1 MLLVL
6 SNIIIA
12 DDLSDAFKAYQS
24 GDFSKAAK
32 LYEKACE
39 GGYAKGCVA
48 VGLMYDNGK
57 GVKQN
62 RSRAKELFGKACDM
76 KLQAGCDE
84 YKLLN
89 VQGY

>member
-1 MLLVL
+1 MP
-6 SNIIIA
+6 
-12 DDLSDAFKAYQS
+12 
-24 GDFSKAAK
+24 SKLIKVVTLAK
-32 LYEKACE
+32 PQNFTKKP
-39 GGYAKGCVA
+39 AKGCVA